1 MRMTMTRAAL
11 TVGASLAVV
20 LLSASTAS
28 AIYLSTTLHD
38 WGSGSTSYNQR
49 AVSAC
54 DTKQDSRGIRTEYT
68 TVNHPSRTGA
78 DHVGDANGF
87 GGDCGTESSWDD
99 SRITAVR
106 VCARNSDTGVTI
118 ECTPWVSE

>member
-1 MRMTMTRAAL
+1 MRTTTARAAL
-11 TVGASLAVV
+11 TIGASLAVV
-20 LLSASTAS
+20 LLSASPAS
-28 AIYLSTTLHD
+28 AIYLGASLRD
-38 WGSGSTSYNQR
+38 WGSGSTSFNQL

-54 DTKQDSRGIRTEYT
+54 DDKRDNRGIRTEYT
-68 TVNHPSRTGA
+68 TVNHPSRTAA
-78 DHVGDANGF
+78 DHVGDANGY
-87 GGDCGTESSWDD
+87 GGDCGSETSWDG